1 MDHVPARRATARIAT
16 RTDPFVVASAVALA
30 WILAWIAPGAR
41 AASPAPDFAELDANG
56 DGTLD
61 EVEWAASPIASAMG
75 PEVAA
80 AHYRMYDI
88 DGDGTVSDVEYGEV
102 NRTALE
108 AVRERSI

>member
-1 MDHVPARRATARIAT
+1 MEHSRTRRIAAP
-16 RTDPFVVASAVALA
+16 TDPFVVASATAFLVALA
-30 WILAWIAPGAR
+30 WTALPAR
-41 AASPAPDFAELDANG
+41 AASPVPDFAELDANG

-61 EVEWAASPIASAMG
+61 EAEWAASPIASAMG